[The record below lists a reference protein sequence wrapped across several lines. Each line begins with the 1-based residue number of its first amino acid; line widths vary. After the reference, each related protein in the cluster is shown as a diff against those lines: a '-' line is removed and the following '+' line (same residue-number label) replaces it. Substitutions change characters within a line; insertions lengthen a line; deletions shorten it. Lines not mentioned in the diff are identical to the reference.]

1 MLYKFNQFLGEEK
14 LIEKLKWGFSF
25 GKIAKDLSGR
35 QKEELF
41 SEGLNYAYSI
51 DDKETLLNLL

>member
-1 MLYKFNQFLGEEK
+1 MG
-14 LIEKLKWGFSF
+14 ISF

-35 QKEELF
+35 QRRAF